1 MQPNCIKVP
10 KEVCVEAKV
19 NPRKVRRTLVGER
32 RTHHLKTKQAP
43 ELEDALGD
51 GDKGDTGDT
60 ALTDLTGPTA
70 LRLRLTAKSLKGFL
84 KGLKMKLLLS
94 WSLSAGRAGW
104 TDRAD

>member
-32 RTHHLKTKQAP
+32 RTLNHLKTKQAP

-51 GDKGDTGDT
+51 TGTKGTQ
-60 ALTDLTGPTA
+60 
-70 LRLRLTAKSLKGFL
+70 R
-84 KGLKMKLLLS
+84 
-94 WSLSAGRAGW
+94 
-104 TDRAD
+104 

>member
-19 NPRKVRRTLVGER
+19 NPRKVRRILVGER

-51 GDKGDTGDT
+51 TGRRGHSADR
-60 ALTDLTGPTA
+60 LTDLTGPTA

-84 KGLKMKLLLS
+84 KRLKK
-94 WSLSAGRAGW
+94 
-104 TDRAD
+104 

>member
-43 ELEDALGD
+43 ELEDALGETGTQT
-51 GDKGDTGDT
+51 GDTGDTGDT
-60 ALTDLTGPTA
+60 ALTG
-70 LRLRLTAKSLKGFL
+70 
-84 KGLKMKLLLS
+84 
-94 WSLSAGRAGW
+94 
-104 TDRAD
+104 

>member
-32 RTHHLKTKQAP
+32 RTLNHLKTKQAP

-51 GDKGDTGDT
+51 TGTQGTKGTQ
-60 ALTDLTGPTA
+60 
-70 LRLRLTAKSLKGFL
+70 R
-84 KGLKMKLLLS
+84 
-94 WSLSAGRAGW
+94 
-104 TDRAD
+104 